1 MCIEAV
7 LASLA
12 LSLRSPFSDIRGF
25 AMPDVI
31 CLECTRP
38 IDCRIRVRHWSIF
51 TFSVAFQLSDIPEEP
66 EGRVGIKPKAPSPL
80 HSTMSPLV
88 PPAGPLILTL
98 TLDKTTRQ
106 FLTGLRSKYFPPHR
120 NFLSAHVTLFHAISP
135 HRIQELDGYL
145 NDICKEQKG
154 WEVFI
159 GEPKKMGKGGVMV
172 SVRERPSGT
181 IEAIREDLVSNL
193 KRNTTRDQDK
203 LTEQDQRRM
212 GKPHVTVLNK
222 AESEEQVM
230 KCLKEV
236 EEEFEKLKQPG
247 QKVGQQK
254 GNAIGFEL

>member
-1 MCIEAV
+1 
-7 LASLA
+7 
-12 LSLRSPFSDIRGF
+12 
-25 AMPDVI
+25 
-31 CLECTRP
+31 
-38 IDCRIRVRHWSIF
+38 
-51 TFSVAFQLSDIPEEP
+51 
-66 EGRVGIKPKAPSPL
+66 
-80 HSTMSPLV
+80 MSPLV

-98 TLDKTTRQ
+98 TLDKASHQ

-135 HRIQELDGYL
+135 QRIQELDGYL

-181 IEAIREDLVSNL
+181 IEAIREELVSNL
-193 KRNTTRDQDK
+193 KRNTQRDQEK
-203 LTEQDQRRM
+203 LTDQDQRRM

-222 AESEEQVM
+222 AESEEQVT
-230 KCLKEV
+230 KCLQEV

-254 GNAIGFEL
+254 GNAVGFEL

>member
-1 MCIEAV
+1 MT
-7 LASLA
+7 
-12 LSLRSPFSDIRGF
+12 LS
-25 AMPDVI
+25 
-31 CLECTRP
+31 
-38 IDCRIRVRHWSIF
+38 
-51 TFSVAFQLSDIPEEP
+51 
-66 EGRVGIKPKAPSPL
+66 
-80 HSTMSPLV
+80 
-88 PPAGPLILTL
+88 
-98 TLDKTTRQ
+98 LDKTTHQ

-120 NFLSAHVTLFHAISP
+120 NFLSAHVTLFHALP
-135 HRIQELDGYL
+135 PQRIHELDGYL
-145 NDICKEQKG
+145 DDICKEQKG

-181 IEAIREDLVSNL
+181 IEAIREDLLSNL
-193 KRNTTRDQDK
+193 QRNAKSREDK

-222 AESEEQVM
+222 AESEEQVA

-247 QKVGQQK
+247 QKVGQHK